1 MGDAQSAPREA
12 KSDAAAAE
20 EEEEE
25 EEESGEVKDV
35 ETGQDI
41 DDKV

>member
-25 EEESGEVKDV
+25 ESGEVKDV